1 MTRRKKVL
9 GGLAIEYL
17 GIFNRTLRLREKSKK
32 AENKKSK
39 EGSNP
44 WLTIYTFC
52 IGYIKCIKQR
62 IQINF
67 TLVENYNL
75 FLNTL

>member
-1 MTRRKKVL
+1 MTTKKKVL

-44 WLTIYTFC
+44 WSTIYTFC
-52 IGYIKCIKQR
+52 IGYIENVSNKEIK
-62 IQINF
+62 
-67 TLVENYNL
+67 
-75 FLNTL
+75 